1 MISRLIDFALVV
13 LELLM
18 FQVSGIIGISQIAFF
33 NFSGSER
40 VKQNQKIKQKL
51 PKFVRQSLFD
61 QFQ

>member
-18 FQVSGIIGISQIAFF
+18 FQVSGIIGIAQIAFF

-51 PKFVRQSLFD
+51 PKFVRQSLFN

>member
-51 PKFVRQSLFD
+51 PKFVRQSLFN